1 MPLDQDYGR
10 FPVPMEN
17 VPEFGVVVRIQ
28 GRQSVLTSD
37 HEGKPF
43 PFLRHNE
50 QMLVR
55 FTPHIKEMVE
65 KGWADLID
73 YLEYPAASQYFPT
86 MDEVFSMI
94 DQRSKTLPGE
104 AILGIRVDGPFLVMS
119 VGSGWD
125 VAREV
130 RAEIPQLKSMQ
141 DEVKEAEEAAG
152 RAETALEQ
160 VISLVKDAAQVAAD
174 QVSIEAERYAAL
186 AAAAA
191 ERSMAFAE
199 QARKTL
205 GEVETVTGPTGPQGE
220 RGPAGPTG
228 PVGPPGP
235 QGKQGIQGDKGEPGT
250 DGKDGASVSYE
261 GMVATYEE
269 LPKGLGK
276 ADKGKG
282 WVVTADGR
290 IYVWDGSKFPTL
302 GAAPEFRGPKGD
314 TGARGPQGIQGI
326 QGKTGATG
334 AVGPKGDVGPQGA
347 TGEPGPQ
354 GATGEQGVPG
364 PVGKT
369 GLPGRDGRGVVV
381 RGKKPT
387 AASLPPSAA
396 EGDTWV
402 LEDTGMAVMWV
413 GSGWSEPFPWV
424 GPKGD
429 QGERGLRGEAGATG
443 PTGPRGPEGSLSSA
457 QAANI
462 FGSSTAQQHV
472 HGVLGWTGPPYKPIN
487 AQFTRLRRDGDG
499 RLTVVRQYGG
509 AADASD
515 DYPCLIAP
523 TNGLYLLSARQ
534 TWDTV
539 AGAKGCGLT
548 GSASAGDRNVYLWN
562 DISMGNIAMGTTM
575 QYLTAGTRLYPWIWV
590 TERNTMMN
598 GTLRGMNSEY
608 SITFLGGA

>member
-37 HEGKPF
+37 REGKPF

-73 YLEYPAASQYFPT
+73 FLEYPAASQYFPT

-94 DQRSKTLPGE
+94 DQRAKTLPGE

-119 VGSGWD
+119 VGAGWD

-130 RAEIPQLKSMQ
+130 RAEIPQLRSMQ
-141 DEVKEAEEAAG
+141 GEVEEAEKAAD
-152 RAETALEQ
+152 RAEVALER
-160 VISLVKDAAQVAAD
+160 VINIVKDAAQVAAD

-205 GEVETVTGPTGPQGE
+205 GEVETVTGPPGPQGE

-235 QGKQGIQGDKGEPGT
+235 QGKQGIQGDQGKPGV

-261 GMVATYEE
+261 GMVPTYSG
-269 LPKGLGK
+269 LPTGLSTS
-276 ADKGKG
+276 DKGKG

-290 IYVWDGSKFPTL
+290 IYVWDGAKFPAE
-302 GAAPEFRGPKGD
+302 GQAPEFRGPKGD
-314 TGARGPQGIQGI
+314 TGARGPQGIQGV
-326 QGKTGATG
+326 QGRTGATG
-334 AVGPKGDVGPQGA
+334 QTGPKGEPGPQGVK
-347 TGEPGPQ
+347 GEPGPQ
-354 GATGEQGVPG
+354 GATGEQGIPG

-381 RGKKPT
+381 KGKKAS
-387 AASLPPSAA
+387 AASLPPSGA

-402 LEDTGMAVMWV
+402 LQDTGMAVMWV
-413 GSGWSEPFPWV
+413 GSSWSEPFPWV

-429 QGERGLRGEAGATG
+429 QGDRGLRGEAGATG

-472 HGVLGWTGPPYKPIN
+472 HGVLGWTGPPYKPLN
-487 AQFTRLRRDGDG
+487 AQFTRLRRDSDG

-534 TWDTV
+534 AWDTV
-539 AGAKGCGLT
+539 PGAKGCGLT
-548 GSASAGDRNVYLWN
+548 GSASAGDQNVYLWA
-562 DISMGNIAMGTTM
+562 DISMGNLAMASTM
-575 QYLTAGTRLYPWIWV
+575 QYLTAGTRLYPWVWV